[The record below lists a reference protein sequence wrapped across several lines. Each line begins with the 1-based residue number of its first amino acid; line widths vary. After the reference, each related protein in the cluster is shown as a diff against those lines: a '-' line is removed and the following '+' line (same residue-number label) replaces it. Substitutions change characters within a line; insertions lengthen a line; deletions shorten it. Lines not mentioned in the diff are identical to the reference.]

1 MQTTV
6 NPTPAPNLSSGL
18 RSFLY
23 LTAAINGAAVLVV
36 EILGAKML
44 APYVGTSH
52 FVWTAQ
58 ISVTLLSL
66 ATGYYYGGRVVD
78 RAQDLGRLYQ
88 AMLWAAVYLALT
100 ISMTERV
107 SYWCMDFG
115 AQLGGLDASIKI
127 GSILASGFLFFVPL
141 TLLAMTGPFLIRILT
156 STLSG
161 VGGQAGRLSA
171 ISTLG
176 SVLGAALIGYVLIP
190 HFPNSRT
197 MFLTAGCLAALSL
210 IYFVSF
216 SQRKSKAVQPL
227 LLAIAAIGLGW
238 YGVKKDSRTDY
249 GRGMEIFRSNSNF
262 GMLQVI
268 QVKGSAELFYVNDYL
283 TQNIYYTNSQ
293 QSGAMFTY
301 MLHALARG
309 YRSTL
314 DSALCIGM
322 GVGIVPSQLAR
333 EGVKVDVV
341 EINEG
346 VIPIAQKYF
355 DLKPDQLNIHI
366 GDGRHYLNRTTNRY
380 DAVVLDAFLGDSSPS
395 HLMTK
400 EAFASMKHVL
410 KPGGCIV
417 LNCFGYFDRGRDY
430 FVGSLEKTL
439 QAVFKQVRIHDSGR
453 GNVFMAASDQ
463 AEMNLTPPADLEY
476 IHPDVR
482 SDVQKTLVNIVSTD
496 PQRGRVLTDDFNPVD
511 FYDAVNRET
520 FRRNM
525 AKSMDP
531 DRKNRM

>member
-1 MQTTV
+1 MQTSVT
-6 NPTPAPNLSSGL
+6 PTPAPTLPASL
-18 RSFLY
+18 RTFLY
-23 LTAAINGAAVLVV
+23 LTAAINGAAILVV

-66 ATGYYYGGRVVD
+66 ATGYYVGGRMVD

-88 AMLWAAVYLALT
+88 AMLWAAAYLALT
-100 ISMTERV
+100 ISVTERV

-190 HFPNSRT
+190 HLPNSRT
-197 MFLTAGCLAALSL
+197 MFFTAGGLALLSL
-210 IYFVSF
+210 VYFF
-216 SQRKSKAVQPL
+216 FFGQRRSAVAKPI
-227 LLAIAAIGLGW
+227 LLAVASVGLGL
-238 YGVKKDSRTDY
+238 YGVKTDFRTDY
-249 GRGMEIFRSNSNF
+249 GRGVEIFRSNSNY

-268 QVKGSAELFYVNDYL
+268 QLKNSAELFYVNDYL
-283 TQNIYYTNSQ
+283 TQNIYHTNTQ

-309 YRSTL
+309 YSPKL
-314 DSALCIGM
+314 ESALCIGM

-333 EGVKVDVV
+333 EGVKVEVV

-346 VIPIAQKYF
+346 VVPIAEKFF
-355 DLKPDQLNIHI
+355 DLKPDQLTLHI
-366 GDGRHYLNRTTNRY
+366 GDGRHFLNRTTNRY
-380 DAVVLDAFLGDSSPS
+380 DAVILDAFLGDSSPS
-395 HLMTK
+395 HLMTR
-400 EAFASMKHVL
+400 EAFASMRHVL
-410 KPGGCIV
+410 NPGGCIV

-439 QAVFKQVRIHDSGR
+439 QSVFKTVKIHDSGR
-453 GNVFMAASDQ
+453 GNVFMAASDLP
-463 AEMNLTPPADLEY
+463 EMTLVPPTSYDY
-476 IHPDVR
+476 IH
-482 SDVQKTLVNIVSTD
+482 SDLVSEVQRTLVNVVATD
-496 PQRGRVLTDDFNPVD
+496 PQRGRILTDDYNPVD
-511 FYDAVNRET
+511 YYDAVNRET

-531 DRKNRM
+531 DRKSRL